1 MIAINCWSVMSSSRA
16 SLRSMACTGR
26 PSSRSKT
33 SLMAC
38 RSPPSARSSNFSMI
52 PRRRRRPPLSTF
64 RFTPISGHSRGTS
77 ARLKRANF
85 GSPGRLTLDVF
96 EVADAYHATSSNI
109 RIHNNVV
116 VVRKLRPE
124 KNDFYANGAHGD
136 GERLCFMR
144 GS

>member
-1 MIAINCWSVMSSSRA
+1 MLVGHVLQPRIA
-16 SLRSMACTGR
+16 SLYGLHRAAIQSVENFPDGLQIAALCPLQQFLDDHAQT
-26 PSSRSKT
+26 
-33 SLMAC
+33 A
-38 RSPPSARSSNFSMI
+38 SPR
-52 PRRRRRPPLSTF
+52 PLSTF
-64 RFTPISGHSRGTS
+64 RFTPISGRSRGTS

-116 VVRKLRPE
+116 VVRKLQPE

>member
-1 MIAINCWSVMSSSRA
+1 MPIMPKVRVGSKAEVEWRPALVRFSPRSRHSQVA
-16 SLRSMACTGR
+16 PACQF
-26 PSSRSKT
+26 
-33 SLMAC
+33 C
-38 RSPPSARSSNFSMI
+38 
-52 PRRRRRPPLSTF
+52 
-64 RFTPISGHSRGTS
+64 
-77 ARLKRANF
+77 ANF

-116 VVRKLRPE
+116 VVRKLQPE